1 MLQAQTCVDPVE
13 FFRIADTSKNS
24 LAEVY
29 KMPAKVVEKFKDEHY
44 PEKRGYFSNIV
55 ADTIQLDLF
64 KTENKI
70 RSLKNLIKIDHER
83 LKHYIQLH
91 ANLYKLIDYYA
102 GEIIYLLEGGQY
114 DNSGI
119 LSEPLR
125 EEKPIERDD

>member
-1 MLQAQTCVDPVE
+1 
-13 FFRIADTSKNS
+13 
-24 LAEVY
+24 
-29 KMPAKVVEKFKDEHY
+29 MPAKVVEKFKDEHY
-44 PEKRGYFSNIV
+44 PEKRAYFSNII

-70 RSLKNLIKIDHER
+70 RSLKNVIPIDHER
-83 LKHYIQLH
+83 LKHYISLH

-114 DNSGI
+114 DNSRI

-125 EEKPIERDD
+125 EEKPIKGDD